1 MTVNSSLPK
10 NVRSYFWDYPS
21 AKLSLKTDRDLIIR
35 RLLTSGSW
43 DSIQWLRR
51 HINDHDLRE
60 WLIEHRGRGLSP
72 RQLRFWELML
82 DLPARQ
88 VNHWVQVARKSPWG
102 QR

>member
-1 MTVNSSLPK
+1 MAVNSSVPK
-10 NVRSYFWDYPS
+10 SVRSFFWDYPS
-21 AKLSLKTDRDLIIR
+21 TKLSLKTDRDLIVR

-51 HINDHDLRE
+51 HVSDHDLRE
-60 WLIEHRGRGLSP
+60 WLIAHRGRGLSP
-72 RQLRFWELML
+72 RQLRFWEVVL

-88 VNHWVQVARKSPWG
+88 VNRWVQVARKSPWG

>member
-1 MTVNSSLPK
+1 MTSKLSLPES
-10 NVRSYFWDYPS
+10 VRSYFWDYPS

-43 DSIQWLRR
+43 DSIQWLRKR
-51 HINDHDLRE
+51 VNDNDLRE
-60 WLIEHRGRGLSP
+60 WLIAHSGRGLSP

-82 DLPARQ
+82 NLPKRQ
-88 VNHWVQVARKSPWG
+88 ANRWVQVARKSPWE